1 MCRALDEWMNECTEK
16 GLQKGLQEGLQE
28 GLQKGI
34 LEGEVKGTIKAFQKM
49 GFNQS
54 VITDDIMKEFSI
66 TREAAASYMEKYW

>member
-16 GLQKGLQEGLQE
+16 GLQE

>member
-1 MCRALDEWMNECTEK
+1 MCRALDEWMNECAE
-16 GLQKGLQEGLQE
+16 KGLQEGLQK

>member
-16 GLQKGLQEGLQE
+16 GLQE

-34 LEGEVKGTIKAFQKM
+34 LEGEVKGTIKVFQKM

>member
-16 GLQKGLQEGLQE
+16 GLQEGLQK